1 MANVKKNVKTSSK
14 SSKTKPKKDNNVK
27 VEAKKTT
34 VTKKKDTN
42 KKNNTKTYEKLSC
55 IIVGLMIILLIILV
69 IKSIIF
75 LPSLLIFIGLELFS
89 IAYYYIDNKSKKSLV
104 YGLFEIGVFL
114 VIIAIIYTIVKVI

>member
-1 MANVKKNVKTSSK
+1 MANVKKGVKTNSNG
-14 SSKTKPKKDNNVK
+14 SKTKPKKENNVK
-27 VEAKKTT
+27 TEAKKTT
-34 VTKKKDTN
+34 VTKKKD
-42 KKNNTKTYEKLSC
+42 NTKIYEKLSC
-55 IIVGLMIILLIILV
+55 YIVGLMIILLIILV

-75 LPSLLIFIGLELFS
+75 LPALLIFIGLELFS